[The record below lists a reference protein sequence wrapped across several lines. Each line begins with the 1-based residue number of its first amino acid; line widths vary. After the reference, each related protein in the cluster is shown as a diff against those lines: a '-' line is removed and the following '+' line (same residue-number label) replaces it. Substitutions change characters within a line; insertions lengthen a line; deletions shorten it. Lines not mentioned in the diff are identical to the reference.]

1 MWLHA
6 LSRPWLHKPTRA
18 RLSSTCR
25 ARSAAPKNTA
35 NTARSQQPLP
45 PLQAAIF
52 SNFSANSSDIY
63 FAPILVG
70 VGMPCGALHLCEE
83 SELLQCLQL
92 DLPFPLLS
100 LLQEAELMLEVAVGG
115 LLRR

>member
-18 RLSSTCR
+18 RLSSTYR
-25 ARSAAPKNTA
+25 APSAAPKNTA

-52 SNFSANSSDIY
+52 SNMCSLF
-63 FAPILVG
+63 G